1 MSNKY
6 LPFLRSHLALASP
19 NLKKSHFLRRIWTF
33 IKQYN
38 IFTDFRKVKSS
49 AKLYCTFHRRYDA
62 NRYYASCWK
71 CALLNN
77 VFDFSFIIQNE
88 PPSILVVALMKL
100 ILILQVICHG
110 IPDMRPLQ
118 NGDICNVDVTVYHRY
133 GAFLNQVPN
142 PIIFLL
148 VYMFL
153 IRLTEVRASLT
164 SLFNKHRQ
172 WGKLPHFLYP
182 CNSIWPLRHKLFLP
196 RAKSYCTNGK

>member
-1 MSNKY
+1 MFMSNKY

-142 PIIFLL
+142 PIIEASCSKKIWQLFL
-148 VYMFL
+148 MFL
-153 IRLTEVRASLT
+153 MKAHISEAFTATWTRPYSSGRCRSRPRILL
-164 SLFNKHRQ
+164 
-172 WGKLPHFLYP
+172 
-182 CNSIWPLRHKLFLP
+182 SIPGN
-196 RAKSYCTNGK
+196 A